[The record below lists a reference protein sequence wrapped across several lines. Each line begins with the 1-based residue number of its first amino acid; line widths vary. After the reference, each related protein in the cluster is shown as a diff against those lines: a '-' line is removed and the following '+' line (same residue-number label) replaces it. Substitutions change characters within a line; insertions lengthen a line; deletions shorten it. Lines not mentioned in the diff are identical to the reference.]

1 MAIVLSLLAWPT
13 SQTFLTFGKDFTNG
27 LDYYMCGLAT
37 TQAILAHP
45 FFELDSKQDSIRK
58 PSVKQAKK
66 LTKLNDFAH
75 FFYLLLLW
83 SNCQK

>member
-1 MAIVLSLLAWPT
+1 
-13 SQTFLTFGKDFTNG
+13 
-27 LDYYMCGLAT
+27 MCGLAT

-83 SNCQK
+83 SNFQKWRGGGGTPLDKGRLMQT

>member
-1 MAIVLSLLAWPT
+1 MR
-13 SQTFLTFGKDFTNG
+13 
-27 LDYYMCGLAT
+27 GLAT

-45 FFELDSKQDSIRK
+45 FFEPDSKQDSIRK

-75 FFYLLLLW
+75 FLSPSILE
-83 SNCQK
+83 

>member
-1 MAIVLSLLAWPT
+1 
-13 SQTFLTFGKDFTNG
+13 
-27 LDYYMCGLAT
+27 MCGLAT